1 MTGSRPSLVPAPAHL
16 APGGGRPTILRGPL
30 ALAAPAAL
38 EHEARWLAR
47 ALEAGTGWAVSA
59 VPQGDAATIVLATDP
74 SLAAAGRPPG
84 AYRLTVGDGVVTIV
98 GDGPAGVF
106 YGGQT
111 LRQLLPARTLRRAP
125 SGPPTDPVTLE
136 PLVVEDRPRFAWR
149 GVHLDVSRHFMPK
162 GFVLDLIDA
171 AALHKCNMFHLHLT
185 DDQGWRVPIDGY
197 PRLVDVGAWRQESP
211 AGHKR
216 DRRSDGVPHG
226 GFYSKDDLREIVA
239 FAAERHV
246 TVVPEV
252 DMPGHMAAAIA
263 AYPEL
268 GGGTRPPAVWTRWG
282 VCTQVLNLEEQTVRF
297 CTDVIDEV
305 LDLFPGPYFHMGGDE
320 CPTVEWSRSERGRAL
335 MAAEGYRRPRQ
346 LQGWFT
352 RRIADHVASR
362 GRTLVGW
369 DEVVEGGA
377 PEGTV
382 VMAWRSLEAAVAA
395 AAAGHPVVLTPEH
408 PLYFDWAYS
417 DDGREPLAIRGA
429 ISTEDVYRF
438 DPLLPALAGE
448 HRSRVLG
455 AQCQLWTEYVQTP
468 RRAQYQYFPRLCAFA
483 ETVWSEAPTDGSP
496 RDERTFERR
505 LVHHLERL
513 DALGIE
519 YRPLGGP
526 SPGQARTWSDG
537 AAPARSTRPRAP
549 AAPARSARRGPTA
562 RSGTASAGAAD

>member
-1 MTGSRPSLVPAPAHL
+1 MIGDLQALVPAPVHVAQG
-16 APGGGRPTILRGPL
+16 AGRPSVLQGPV
-30 ALAAPAAL
+30 AIAAPPAL
-38 EHEARWLAR
+38 GREARWLAR
-47 ALEAGTGWAVSA
+47 VLESGTGWPVQV
-59 VPQGDAATIVLATDP
+59 VPEGSPAAIVMASDP
-74 SLAAAGRPPG
+74 SLGSAGQPPG
-84 AYRLTVGDGVVTIV
+84 AYRLTVGDGLVAIL

-106 YGGQT
+106 YGAQT
-111 LRQLLPARTLRRAP
+111 LRQLLPARMLRRAP
-125 SGPPTDPVTLE
+125 AGPVSEPVTLQ
-136 PLVVEDRPRFAWR
+136 PLVVDDRPRFAWR

-162 GFVLDLIDA
+162 SFVLDLIDA
-171 AALHKCNMFHLHLT
+171 VALHKCNMFHLHLT
-185 DDQGWRVPIDGY
+185 DDQGWRVPIDRY
-197 PRLVDVGAWRQESP
+197 PRLVAVGAWREESP

-216 DRRSDGVPHG
+216 ARRSDGVPHG

-239 FAAERHV
+239 FANERHV

-268 GGGTRPPAVWTRWG
+268 GGGTRSPAVWTRWG
-282 VCTQVLNLEEQTVRF
+282 VCTQVLNLDEQTVRF

-320 CPTVEWSRSERGRAL
+320 CPTVEWSRSERGRQL
-335 MAAEGYRRPRQ
+335 MAAEGYKRPRQ

-352 RRIADHVASR
+352 RRIADHVAST

-382 VMAWRSLEAAVAA
+382 VMAWRSLEAAMAA
-395 AAAGHPVVLTPEH
+395 AAAGHDVVLTPEH

-417 DDGREPLAIRGA
+417 DDPREPLAIRGA

-438 DPLLPALAGE
+438 DPVLPALAAR
-448 HRSRVLG
+448 HRSQVLG

-483 ETVWSEAPTDGSP
+483 ETVWSEVAADGSP
-496 RDERTFERR
+496 RDYATFELR
-505 LVHHLERL
+505 LVSHLDRL
-513 DALGIE
+513 AALGIE
-519 YRPLGGP
+519 YRPLDGP
-526 SPGQARTWSDG
+526 SPGQARTWRDG
-537 AAPARSTRPRAP
+537 DRPRSAPARAARPAP
-549 AAPARSARRGPTA
+549 AVP
-562 RSGTASAGAAD
+562 GAVD